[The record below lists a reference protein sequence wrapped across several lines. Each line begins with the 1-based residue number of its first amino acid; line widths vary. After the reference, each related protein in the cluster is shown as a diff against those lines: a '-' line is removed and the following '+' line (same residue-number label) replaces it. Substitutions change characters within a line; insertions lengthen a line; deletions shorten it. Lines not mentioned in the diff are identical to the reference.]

1 MVSGEISAGV
11 ADDNGVR
18 MTFVVGYEPEGESS
32 SDQGEI
38 LADIRY
44 GTSHERWTATPW
56 RLVVGLEPVARSD
69 QPFPA
74 REVWRVQRVTGSGW
88 DDGIGY
94 VEGHDLLFAHGI
106 IGDEGSDLS
115 TPADALFTRLLRLA
129 SDHGYPHPLRMW
141 SFLPSIHREVGGL
154 ERYRGFCVGR
164 ESAFR
169 AAGLEASHFPAGT
182 AIGSSAPGLLVYCL
196 AVKRPGRPVEN
207 PRQVSAYCYP
217 SCYGPRSPSFA
228 RAVQLP
234 GQGRC
239 RLLVS
244 GTAAVVGH
252 RSCHPGDIQAQ
263 MAETLV
269 NLESLARAAGLDG
282 CWQDQARSPLLKVFL
297 REPSSIDQVAAGLHD
312 WSGGRARV
320 LYLKGEVCRQ
330 ELDIEIEG
338 VV

>member
-1 MVSGEISAGV
+1 
-11 ADDNGVR
+11 
-18 MTFVVGYEPEGESS
+18 MTLVVDYEPEGHSS
-32 SDQGEI
+32 SAQGDI

-56 RLVVGLEPVARSD
+56 RLLVGLEPVARSD
-69 QPFPA
+69 QSSPA
-74 REVWRVQRVTGSGW
+74 REVWRVPRVTGSGW

-94 VEGHDLLFAHGI
+94 VEGQDLLFAHGI
-106 IGDEGSDLS
+106 MGDQDSDLS
-115 TPADALFTRLLRLA
+115 APAATLFARLLRLA

-141 SFLPSIHREVGGL
+141 SFLPAIHHEVGGL

-169 AAGLEASHFPAGT
+169 AAGIDTFRFPAGT
-182 AIGSSAPGLLVYCL
+182 AIGSSASGLLVYCL
-196 AVKRPGRPVEN
+196 AGKSPGRPVEN

-217 SCYGPRSPSFA
+217 PCYSPRPPSFA
-228 RAVQLP
+228 RAVRLP
-234 GQGRC
+234 GPGQC

-269 NLESLARAAGLDG
+269 NLESLARVAGLDG
-282 CWQDQARSPLLKVFL
+282 CWQDRARSPLLKVFL
-297 REPSSIDQVAAGLHD
+297 RDPSRIDQVAAGLQD
-312 WSGGRARV
+312 WSGGCARV
-320 LYLKGEVCRQ
+320 LYLKGDVCRQ
-330 ELDIEIEG
+330 ELEIEIEG